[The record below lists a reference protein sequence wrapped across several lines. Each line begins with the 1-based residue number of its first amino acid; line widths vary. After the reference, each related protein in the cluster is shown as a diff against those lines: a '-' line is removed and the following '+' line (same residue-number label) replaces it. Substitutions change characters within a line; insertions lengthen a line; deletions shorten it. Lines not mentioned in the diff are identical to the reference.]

1 MNLQNLQPYIK
12 SSLFYKLVFVLF
24 LFVLL
29 FLSAISYR
37 HTVELNNS
45 TSWVIH
51 THEVNN
57 ELSKMLSY
65 TKDAETGQRGFI
77 ITRDSVFLEPYIGAL
92 DKVNQSYNALKILT
106 TDNPQQRKNLNKLYD
121 LINTRFILLQKSLS
135 FISRTETN
143 TIGLRNTLIQGK
155 DKMDEIRIKAA
166 KMIDAENTL
175 LEERQK
181 KYQNTKSLTPLFI
194 TCFLLLTIIMMLLA
208 YIKII
213 RDLEMLN
220 ITNAGLIISTESMKQ
235 AEKIGQFGLWQWNI
249 ETNKLTFSD
258 NLFVIFGNEP
268 QAYEPGVKKFLEIIH
283 PEDLE
288 YVKKIVQQSF
298 PDNQLIFIS
307 YRILLKTGDVRYLK
321 SVSKILKDAEGKR
334 VRIGVVFDIT
344 DQHFAFLALEEKNLE
359 LQKINS
365 ELIISTESMK
375 EAEKI
380 GQFGLW
386 QLNLETNKLTF
397 SDNLFI
403 IFGDQ
408 PQAYEPVEENLSKII
423 HPDDFESLRKRV
435 EEPLPDNQLRFSS
448 FRIILKT
455 GNVRY
460 INSLSKILTDAE
472 GKKVR
477 IGVTSDVT
485 DQHLTFLAL
494 EEKNLELEKI
504 NAELIVAV
512 ESMKHAEKIGN
523 FSTSQLDLQTNK
535 LIYSDNQYALLG
547 WEPQSFEPTM
557 EHFMSFIHPDHW
569 HIVKERIKSTT
580 TEDEVPAYYKIIR
593 KDGAIR
599 YFKSIRKIIT
609 DIRGKKIRIGVN
621 FDVTEEHFTL
631 LALEEKKLEL
641 EKINADL
648 VIAAESMKQAE
659 KIGKFSTWQWDL
671 LSNKLIYS
679 DNQYALLGSEPQSFE
694 PTIENYM
701 SFVHPDDLHIITKGS
716 QNIDN
721 VDERAVSFRII
732 RKDGAVRYFKSI
744 GKVITNTGS
753 KKIRIGVNFDITE
766 EQLINITLEQN
777 HTALAQKNIQLASFN
792 HMASHDLQEPL
803 RKIQTFISRISEK
816 DRAALP
822 ESINA
827 SLSKIEIAATRM
839 RALIDNLLLFASA
852 EKADKIFKIS
862 DLNLLIKK
870 AIQECAHHIEE
881 KNAVIETVAMP
892 TLNVIPMQIEQLFIN
907 LLNNALKF
915 SKPDIPPLI
924 KIDCD
929 IVEAKD
935 YPALKTEPDKKFYK
949 ISVSDNGLGFE
960 QQYAETIFNIF
971 NRLQTTIA
979 YKGTGIGLSIC
990 KKIVENHH
998 GFITAQGMIDKGA
1011 TFFVFLPSQTP
1022 V

>member
-1 MNLQNLQPYIK
+1 MNLQNLQTYIK
-12 SSLFYKLVFVLF
+12 SSLFYKSILVFF

-29 FLSAISYR
+29 FLSAISYK
-37 HTVELNNS
+37 HTVNLSNS
-45 TSWVIH
+45 SALVVH

-57 ELSKMLSY
+57 ELDKLFSY
-65 TKDAETGQRGFI
+65 TKDAETEQRGFI
-77 ITRDSVFLEPYIGAL
+77 ITCDSVFLEPYIGTR
-92 DKVNQSYNALKILT
+92 DKVNQSFNALKILT
-106 TDNPQQRKNLNKLYD
+106 TDNPEQQNNLDTLYS
-121 LINTRFILLQKSLS
+121 LINARFILLQKSLS

-143 TIGLRNTLIQGK
+143 TTGLRNNLMQGK
-155 DKMDEIRIKAA
+155 NKIDEIRFQVA
-166 KMIDAENTL
+166 KMIGVENTL

-181 KYQNTKSLTPLFI
+181 KYQTTKALTPLFI
-194 TCFLLLTIIMMLLA
+194 SGFLLLSIIMILLA

-213 RDLEMLN
+213 RDLEMLKKA
-220 ITNAGLIISTESMKQ
+220 NAELIISTETMKE
-235 AEKIGQFGLWQWNI
+235 AEKIGQFGFWQWHL
-249 ETNKLTFSD
+249 ETNKIIYSD
-258 NLFVIFGNEP
+258 GLFVIYGDEP
-268 QAYEPGVKKFLEIIH
+268 QAYEPNVEKFLEVIH
-283 PEDLE
+283 PDDLE
-288 YVKKIVQQSF
+288 YGRKIVQESF
-298 PDNQLIFIS
+298 SDNELIFLS
-307 YRILLKTGDVRYLK
+307 YRIVLKTGDVRYMK
-321 SVSKILKDAEGKR
+321 SVSKILKDSEGKSI
-334 VRIGVVFDIT
+334 RIGVTSDVT
-344 DQHFAFLALEEKNLE
+344 DQHLTLLALEEKNLE

-386 QLNLETNKLTF
+386 QLNLETNKLIY
-397 SDNLFI
+397 SDNMFL
-403 IFGDQ
+403 IFGD
-408 PQAYEPVEENLSKII
+408 EPKSYKPRLEKSLEII
-423 HPDDFESLRKRV
+423 HPDDLENLRKTV
-435 EEPLPDNQLRFSS
+435 QVPFPDNHLRFSS

-460 INSLSKILTDAE
+460 INSISKILTDAE
-472 GKKVR
+472 GKRVR

-547 WEPQSFEPTM
+547 WEPQSFKPTM
-557 EHFMSFIHPDHW
+557 EHFISFIHPDHW

-580 TEDEVPAYYKIIR
+580 DEDEIPAYYKIIR
-593 KDGAIR
+593 KDGIIR

-609 DIRGKKIRIGVN
+609 DTKGKKIRIGVN

-648 VIAAESMKQAE
+648 IIAAESMKQAE

-671 LSNKLIYS
+671 QSNKLIYS

-701 SFVHPDDLHIITKGS
+701 SFVHPDDLHIITEGS
-716 QNIDN
+716 ENIDN
-721 VDERAVSFRII
+721 VEERAVSFRII

-816 DRAALP
+816 DRAALS
-822 ESINA
+822 ESGNV

-870 AIQECAHHIEE
+870 AVQECAHHIEE
-881 KNAVIETVAMP
+881 KNAVIETVVMP

-915 SKPDIPPLI
+915 SKPNIPPLI

-949 ISVSDNGLGFE
+949 ISVTDNGLGFE

-1011 TFFVFLPSQTP
+1011 TFFVFLPAQTP